1 MAASREM
8 KQSACTQALDATP
21 VIRIPKLLTQVF
33 EHVPETRGREGDIL
47 LLEEDHMPTPDLLE
61 TMKRLLGIKNSG
73 DCQGCWGAYSKFGC
87 ERQEQETD
95 VHKASSR

>member
-1 MAASREM
+1 
-8 KQSACTQALDATP
+8 
-21 VIRIPKLLTQVF
+21 
-33 EHVPETRGREGDIL
+33 
-47 LLEEDHMPTPDLLE
+47 MPTPDLLE
-61 TMKRLLGIKNSG
+61 TMKRLLSIKNSG